1 MLVFGTVVPLGLAAS
16 DNNAPSFVEGSR
28 TNRYAGEETA
38 ADGVFGAPIVATD
51 SDEDA
56 IRYTLGGGDASYFS
70 IDSESGQ
77 LRTAATT
84 TLEYETRNS
93 YDVTVSASDGRG
105 GIATIAVR
113 IGVLD
118 SVVTVPVQPSV
129 RRRVRVT
136 ANESQIEEGKAVTF
150 TFELL
155 EQAPSG
161 GVEIPFSLKQ
171 LAVDYGA
178 DTYDFRPLPR
188 LNTHHHDSVS
198 IAEGATTASVR
209 YRTVADDYEET
220 DAILVADIGL
230 SSHDNFYGDS
240 CNYEG
245 SLEIMTISARP
256 QGCWARVDV
265 LDLGSLAP
273 PEPVPF
279 VRFASVFAGHVR
291 EFGGTNVQYIGPG
304 DPIEFTISLNVPAP
318 PGGMDVYYGLYEKSS
333 DISSGILPY
342 PNVDRRKVAI
352 PAGETE
358 VFLEIDTNQ
367 HDPIADDC
375 EEEGHVGTACIRVTI
390 LSAPFIPVGDRHYL
404 PYVHY
409 PSPLRYYINTIIPRK
424 VTITA
429 NKSPINEGDTAGFTI
444 TLSHPPPPDSPVTV
458 ALSLNQVGDFAKT
471 LPLMRTVTHTTRMHA
486 GVDQATLSL
495 ATVDD
500 AVVEADG
507 KIIARLQ
514 QTDAFMVCEPGEAEV
529 VVLDNDSATV
539 TIVALTSPI
548 DEGETAAFEVRLSQ
562 AAPASGL
569 AVQVALSQEG
579 DFAASS
585 LPELRTVQVGGG
597 ETTATVSVPTVNDTV
612 VEDDGRIIALVRK
625 ADTYLVGE
633 PGEAEVAVLDDDLAT
648 VTIVALASPIDE
660 GETARFEVRLS
671 PAAPTSGLAVQVALS
686 QEGDFAASPLP
697 ELRAVQVG
705 AGETTATVN
714 VPTVDDAVTEDDGK
728 ILAAVQQAESYLVGE
743 PGEAEVVVRDD
754 DLATVTIVAL
764 TSPIDEG
771 ETAAFE
777 VRLSQAAPASGLAVQ
792 VALSQEGDFA
802 TSPLP
807 ELRAVQVGAG
817 ERAAAVSVP
826 TVDDAVT
833 EDDGRILAAVQQA
846 DTYLVGEPG
855 EAEVVVRDDDLAT
868 VTIVALATPIVE
880 GETAAFEVRLSQTA
894 PASGLAV
901 QVALSQEGD
910 FAASPLPDLRAV
922 QVGAG
927 ERAATVSVPTVDDAV
942 TEDDGKIIARVQQ
955 ADTYLVG
962 EPGEAEVVVLDDD
975 LATVTIVA
983 LATPIVEGETAA
995 FEVRLSRA
1003 ASASGLAVQVALSQE
1018 GDFAASPLPELR
1030 AVQVGGGETT
1040 ATVSVPTV
1048 DDAVTED
1055 DGKIIA
1061 RVQQAETY
1069 LVGTP
1074 GEAEVAVLDDDTAT
1088 VTVIVTIVA
1097 LATPI
1102 VEGEAAAFELR
1113 LSRAASASGMAVQ
1126 VVLSQEGDFAATPL
1140 PELRAV
1146 QVGGGETTATVSVPT
1161 VDDAIVEDDG
1171 RILAS
1176 VQQAETYLVGTPGE
1190 AEVAVLDD
1198 DLATVTIVALASPI
1212 YEGDTAEFEV
1222 RLSPPAPAS
1231 GLAVQV
1237 ALRQEGDFAASPLP
1251 ELRAVQVGGGE
1262 TTATVSVPTVD
1273 DAVVEDDGRIL
1284 ASVQQADTY
1293 LVGEPGEAEVA
1304 VLDDDLATVTIVAL
1318 ASPID
1323 EGETAQFEVRL
1334 SPAAPASGL
1343 TVQVALS
1350 QKGDFATSPLPELR
1364 TVQVGGGEAAAT
1376 LGVATVNDTVVED
1389 DGRIIALVRKADTY
1403 LVGTPG
1409 EAEVAVL
1416 DDDLAT
1422 VTIVAL
1428 ASPIYE
1434 GDTAQ
1439 FEVRLSPP
1447 APASGLA
1454 VQVALSQKGDF
1465 ATSPLPE
1472 LRTVQVGGGEAAV
1485 TLGVVTVND
1494 TVVEDDGRII
1504 ALVRK
1509 ADTYL
1514 VGEPGEAEVAVL
1526 DDDLA
1531 TVTIVA
1537 LASPIDEGETA
1548 RFEVRLSPAAPSSG
1562 LAVEVA
1568 LRQEGNFAASPLP
1581 KMGMVRVGAGEAAA
1595 MLDVATVDDE
1605 VVEDDGRIIA
1615 KVEQAATYLVGEPG
1629 EAEVAVLDDDLA
1641 SGDDPTMEIIKEV
1654 VPRLGRTTA
1663 GIVAETI
1670 DCERYSR
1677 FRKDHV
1683 TIGGVDARLPS
1694 PGDHDSHATRYLEAD
1709 AWHRDRLRDEFGMS
1723 TRQMLQSSS
1732 FELGSEDR
1740 DGGYGAAYWA
1750 EAAVA
1755 GFSGRVGSL
1764 SMTGS
1769 VLTGVGGMER
1779 LEDERRIGLAV
1790 ARSRGDVT
1798 YNLPPVGSGEVRS
1811 SLTSVHPYLCWFWS
1825 DDSFAWGMVGAG
1837 WGEASLTGAV
1847 SVDSLKTSM
1856 RMFAG
1861 GGEWKL
1867 RSDED
1872 HELVWKT
1879 SAFGVSTRTDEV
1891 GTLPTIQGN
1900 AVGFRSLIE
1909 SAREHDLGSSALL
1922 RSSLQ
1927 AGVRYDLGDAET
1939 GRGLL
1944 LGGGL
1949 RYVGPGEDRLLAE
1962 ITGQTL
1968 ARRTGSTFRDWSGT
1982 GLLRYSRGT
1991 GGRSLSL
1998 AFEAGRG
2005 LPGGA
2010 ARRFLEAG
2018 VVPAESAGAPN
2029 SGGRAGLRLRYEM
2042 PVRYVRGNAAP
2053 SAGVTWRHDAPLLYS
2068 IGLNLSL
2075 KDGLEL
2081 ALGGAY
2087 QDAGQPESSVH
2098 LVLRVAW

>member
-1 MLVFGTVVPLGLAAS
+1 M
-16 DNNAPSFVEGSR
+16 
-28 TNRYAGEETA
+28 
-38 ADGVFGAPIVATD
+38 
-51 SDEDA
+51 
-56 IRYTLGGGDASYFS
+56 
-70 IDSESGQ
+70 
-77 LRTAATT
+77 
-84 TLEYETRNS
+84 
-93 YDVTVSASDGRG
+93 
-105 GIATIAVR
+105 
-113 IGVLD
+113 
-118 SVVTVPVQPSV
+118 
-129 RRRVRVT
+129 
-136 ANESQIEEGKAVTF
+136 
-150 TFELL
+150 
-155 EQAPSG
+155 
-161 GVEIPFSLKQ
+161 
-171 LAVDYGA
+171 
-178 DTYDFRPLPR
+178 
-188 LNTHHHDSVS
+188 
-198 IAEGATTASVR
+198 
-209 YRTVADDYEET
+209 
-220 DAILVADIGL
+220 
-230 SSHDNFYGDS
+230 
-240 CNYEG
+240 
-245 SLEIMTISARP
+245 
-256 QGCWARVDV
+256 
-265 LDLGSLAP
+265 
-273 PEPVPF
+273 
-279 VRFASVFAGHVR
+279 
-291 EFGGTNVQYIGPG
+291 
-304 DPIEFTISLNVPAP
+304 
-318 PGGMDVYYGLYEKSS
+318 
-333 DISSGILPY
+333 
-342 PNVDRRKVAI
+342 
-352 PAGETE
+352 
-358 VFLEIDTNQ
+358 
-367 HDPIADDC
+367 
-375 EEEGHVGTACIRVTI
+375 
-390 LSAPFIPVGDRHYL
+390 
-404 PYVHY
+404 
-409 PSPLRYYINTIIPRK
+409 
-424 VTITA
+424 
-429 NKSPINEGDTAGFTI
+429 
-444 TLSHPPPPDSPVTV
+444 
-458 ALSLNQVGDFAKT
+458 
-471 LPLMRTVTHTTRMHA
+471 
-486 GVDQATLSL
+486 
-495 ATVDD
+495 
-500 AVVEADG
+500 
-507 KIIARLQ
+507 
-514 QTDAFMVCEPGEAEV
+514 
-529 VVLDNDSATV
+529 
-539 TIVALTSPI
+539 
-548 DEGETAAFEVRLSQ
+548 
-562 AAPASGL
+562 
-569 AVQVALSQEG
+569 
-579 DFAASS
+579 
-585 LPELRTVQVGGG
+585 
-597 ETTATVSVPTVNDTV
+597 
-612 VEDDGRIIALVRK
+612 
-625 ADTYLVGE
+625 
-633 PGEAEVAVLDDDLAT
+633 
-648 VTIVALASPIDE
+648 
-660 GETARFEVRLS
+660 
-671 PAAPTSGLAVQVALS
+671 
-686 QEGDFAASPLP
+686 
-697 ELRAVQVG
+697 
-705 AGETTATVN
+705 
-714 VPTVDDAVTEDDGK
+714 
-728 ILAAVQQAESYLVGE
+728 
-743 PGEAEVVVRDD
+743 
-754 DLATVTIVAL
+754 
-764 TSPIDEG
+764 
-771 ETAAFE
+771 
-777 VRLSQAAPASGLAVQ
+777 
-792 VALSQEGDFA
+792 
-802 TSPLP
+802 
-807 ELRAVQVGAG
+807 
-817 ERAAAVSVP
+817 
-826 TVDDAVT
+826 
-833 EDDGRILAAVQQA
+833 
-846 DTYLVGEPG
+846 
-855 EAEVVVRDDDLAT
+855 
-868 VTIVALATPIVE
+868 
-880 GETAAFEVRLSQTA
+880 
-894 PASGLAV
+894 
-901 QVALSQEGD
+901 
-910 FAASPLPDLRAV
+910 
-922 QVGAG
+922 
-927 ERAATVSVPTVDDAV
+927 SVPTVDDAV

-1212 YEGDTAEFEV
+1212 SEGDTAEFEV

-1273 DAVVEDDGRIL
+1273 DAVVEDDGRII
-1284 ASVQQADTY
+1284 ASVQQAETY
-1293 LVGEPGEAEVA
+1293 LVGTPGEAEVA

-1334 SPAAPASGL
+1334 SPPAPASGL

-1494 TVVEDDGRII
+1494 TVVEAAVTLGVVTVNDTVVEDDGRII

-1509 ADTYL
+1509 AD
-1514 VGEPGEAEVAVL
+1514 
-1526 DDDLA
+1526 
-1531 TVTIVA
+1531 
-1537 LASPIDEGETA
+1537 
-1548 RFEVRLSPAAPSSG
+1548 
-1562 LAVEVA
+1562 
-1568 LRQEGNFAASPLP
+1568 
-1581 KMGMVRVGAGEAAA
+1581 
-1595 MLDVATVDDE
+1595 
-1605 VVEDDGRIIA
+1605 
-1615 KVEQAATYLVGEPG
+1615 TYLVGEPG

-1949 RYVGPGEDRLLAE
+1949 RYVGPGEDLLLAE

-1991 GGRSLSL
+1991 VGRSLSL